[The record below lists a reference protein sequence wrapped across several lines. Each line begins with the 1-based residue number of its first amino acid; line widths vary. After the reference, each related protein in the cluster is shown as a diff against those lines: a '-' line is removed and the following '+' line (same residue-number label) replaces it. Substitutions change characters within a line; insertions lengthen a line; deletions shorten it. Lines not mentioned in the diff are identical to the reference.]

1 VESPFSGVGG
11 KKQTNGTISHKE
23 LQELLAT
30 QRGKSAKR
38 GRSGAK
44 PIGQVKTA
52 KLNYSTQTCQYDDVV
67 CLGEMAT
74 STVHVGDE
82 SRPCAVKTTKPRGI
96 VNPNNLCYLISSLQ
110 CHLQN
115 PHFEQIL
122 LRIQCLLHENNESSS
137 PVQFVCALCEFLEES
152 KLQGRHPI
160 RLNDRIIE
168 TLHIDVCNQEDPME
182 VSIFSLG
189 QFYFLCSAH

>member
-1 VESPFSGVGG
+1 VKRG
-11 KKQTNGTISHKE
+11 KKE
-23 LQELLAT
+23 
-30 QRGKSAKR
+30 
-38 GRSGAK
+38 AK
-44 PIGQVKTA
+44 PIAQVKTS
-52 KLNYSTQTCQYDDVV
+52 KLNTAEELQKRSAQTQTCQYDDVV

-82 SRPCAVKTTKPRGI
+82 GRASAMKTTKPRGI
-96 VNPNNLCYLISSLQ
+96 INPKNLCYLISSLQ

-122 LRIQCLLHENNESSS
+122 MRIQCLLQENNE
-137 PVQFVCALCEFLEES
+137 PAVQFVCALCEFLEES
-152 KLQGRHPI
+152 KPKGRHPI

-182 VSIFSLG
+182 VSIFTLSQL
-189 QFYFLCSAH
+189 YFLCPAHFQVFSPSV